1 MFTKM
6 SNRVYN
12 DINDSNYYVELDK
25 IKIYFSSEFNKERFL
40 KGYEEYVK
48 EENLKIQNK
57 YKVNIIA
64 NYYLLFAYYRKIEKR
79 GFKIIN
85 KVTGAE
91 INNNL
96 TFIIGL

>member
-1 MFTKM
+1 MA
-6 SNRVYN
+6 SRVYN
-12 DINDSNYYVELDK
+12 DINDSNYCVELDK

-40 KGYEEYVK
+40 NGYESFIK

-64 NYYLLFAYYRKIEKR
+64 NYYLLFSYYKRIEKR
-79 GFKIIN
+79 GFRIIN

-91 INNNL
+91 IKDNM
-96 TFIIGL
+96 TFIISL

>member
-1 MFTKM
+1 MA
-6 SNRVYN
+6 SRVYN
-12 DINDSNYYVELDK
+12 DINDSNYCVELDK

-64 NYYLLFAYYRKIEKR
+64 NYYLLFSYYKRIEKR
-79 GFKIIN
+79 GFRIIN

-91 INNNL
+91 IKDNL
-96 TFIIGL
+96 TFIISL

>member
-1 MFTKM
+1 MASK
-6 SNRVYN
+6 VYN
-12 DINDSNYYVELDK
+12 DINDSNYCVELDK

-40 KGYEEYVK
+40 SGYESYIK

-64 NYYLLFAYYRKIEKR
+64 NYYLLFSYYKRIEKR
-79 GFKIIN
+79 GFRIIN
-85 KVTGAE
+85 KITGAE
-91 INNNL
+91 VKDNL

>member
-1 MFTKM
+1 MAAK
-6 SNRVYN
+6 VYN

-40 KGYEEYVK
+40 NGYENYVK

-57 YKVNIIA
+57 YKINIIA
-64 NYYLLFAYYRKIEKR
+64 NYYLLFSFYKRIEKR
-79 GFKIIN
+79 GFRIIN

-91 INNNL
+91 IQENL
-96 TFIIGL
+96 TFVIGL

>member
-1 MFTKM
+1 MASK
-6 SNRVYN
+6 VYN
-12 DINDSNYYVELDK
+12 DINDSNYCVELDK

-40 KGYEEYVK
+40 KGYETFIK

-64 NYYLLFAYYRKIEKR
+64 NYYLLFSYYRKIEKR

-85 KVTGAE
+85 KITGAE
-91 INNNL
+91 VKDNL
-96 TFIIGL
+96 TFIISL

>member
-1 MFTKM
+1 MKPK
-6 SNRVYN
+6 VYN
-12 DINDSNYYVELDK
+12 DINDSNYCVEIDK
-25 IKIYFSSEFNKERFL
+25 IKLYFSSEFNKERFL

-57 YKVNIIA
+57 YKINIIA
-64 NYYLLFAYYRKIEKR
+64 NYYLLFAFYKKIEKR
-79 GFKIIN
+79 GFRIIN

-91 INNNL
+91 INSNL

>member
-1 MFTKM
+1 MKPK
-6 SNRVYN
+6 VYN
-12 DINDSNYYVELDK
+12 DINDSNYCVEIDK

-57 YKVNIIA
+57 YKINIIA
-64 NYYLLFAYYRKIEKR
+64 NYYLLFAYYKKIEKR
-79 GFKIIN
+79 GFRIIN

-91 INNNL
+91 INSNL